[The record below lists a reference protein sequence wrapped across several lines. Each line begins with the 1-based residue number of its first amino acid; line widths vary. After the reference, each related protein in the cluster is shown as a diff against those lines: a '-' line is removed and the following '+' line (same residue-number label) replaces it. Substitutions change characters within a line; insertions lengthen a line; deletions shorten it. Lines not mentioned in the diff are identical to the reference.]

1 MNNEKKKFY
10 VHIVFMLGF
19 VLYATKIIHQ
29 IAFLTIAG
37 LVIGYRL
44 YLHFSES
51 KDIHIAIESNEEE

>member
-1 MNNEKKKFY
+1 
-10 VHIVFMLGF
+10 MLGF

-51 KDIHIAIESNEEE
+51 KDKHIAIESNEEE